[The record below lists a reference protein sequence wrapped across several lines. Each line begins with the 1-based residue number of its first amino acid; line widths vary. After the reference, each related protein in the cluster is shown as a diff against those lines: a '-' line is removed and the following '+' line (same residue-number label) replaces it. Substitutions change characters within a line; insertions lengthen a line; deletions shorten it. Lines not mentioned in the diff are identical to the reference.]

1 MIKVDIIDFQQALNN
16 AQVYN
21 QKHLLLGNGFSI
33 ACVPSIFTY
42 QSLFNE
48 ADFKDS
54 PQIRKAFELLN
65 TTDFEVVIHA
75 LEQSGKLLEGYDNNQ
90 SVLANQMLADAERIK
105 DILIQTIANNHP
117 SSPADIPDSK
127 FNACSNFLSNFLLS
141 GKVYTLNYDLLLYWT
156 LMFNMDKP
164 DNKIIPCDGFGR
176 DTFINSGEIEVSD
189 YVTWQGTS
197 KAKEQNVHY
206 LHGALHL
213 FDAGKDLQKYT
224 WIDTGVPLVEQT
236 RLALQTDKFPIFVS
250 EGNSDNKMD
259 RITHSAYLYH
269 NYKSFSGI
277 CTGTYFRKPA
287 SSCLFTYGVS
297 FSENDSHIFD
307 CIKTGTLQHL
317 FVGIYGNPEN
327 DNNQEIIKKALELG
341 QHRSDNFK
349 LKITFYDAES
359 ANVWG
364 KNL

>member
-1 MIKVDIIDFQQALNN
+1 MLKINIKSFQQALDN
-16 AQVYN
+16 AQGYN

-48 ADFKDS
+48 ADFHNKS
-54 PQIRKAFELLN
+54 QIRKAFEILN

-75 LEQSGKLLEGYDNNQ
+75 LEQSGKLLEGYDDKQ
-90 SVLANQMLADAERIK
+90 SFLAAQMIADAERIK
-105 DILIQTIANNHP
+105 DILIQTIAENHP
-117 SSPADIPDSK
+117 ASPNDINDAK
-127 FNACSNFLSNFLLS
+127 FIACSNFLSNFLTC
-141 GKVYTLNYDLLLYWT
+141 GKIYTLNYDLLLYWT
-156 LMFNMDKP
+156 LMFNINNP
-164 DNKIIPCDGFGR
+164 QSKISPCDGFGR
-176 DTFINSGEIEVSD
+176 DTFISSGEIEVSD
-189 YVTWQGTS
+189 YVTWQGIS

-236 RLALQTDKFPIFVS
+236 RLALQADKFPIFVS
-250 EGNSDNKMD
+250 EGDSDNKMD
-259 RITHSAYLYH
+259 RITHSAYLFH

-277 CTGTYFRKPA
+277 CSSTHYRKPA
-287 SSCLFTYGVS
+287 NSCLFTYGVS

-317 FVGIYGNPEN
+317 FVGIYGNPES
-327 DNNQEIIKKALELG
+327 DNNQMIIKRALELG
-341 QHRSDNFK
+341 QNRSDNFK
-349 LKITFYDAES
+349 LKITFYSADS

-364 KNL
+364 RNT